1 MLTTVFT
8 FSSIS
13 CIWIQVRLGFGNG
26 VGYFTGDKDASHE
39 PLLYLKGMGSSNSS
53 PLINQPPT
61 ADSKSVFVKIN
72 TAVVITLSGNDP
84 DNDPISFNI
93 MDPPKKGQ
101 ISLMPGNTVRYTPS
115 NAFIGQDT
123 FTYISRDD
131 KGTTSA
137 NKATISITVGRVS
150 VRH

>member
-1 MLTTVFT
+1 MIANAVK
-8 FSSIS
+8 SSIIT
-13 CIWIQVRLGFGNG
+13 CNGNG
-26 VGYFTGDKDASHE
+26 VGYFTGDKDAPHE